1 MVTQP
6 TFYGTSS
13 CVQLSHIEI
22 ETNCL
27 LYLKSI
33 SLYNS
38 RVTKHFICL
47 CGEAE
52 RNRCTS
58 KVLQSV
64 YPPPSRKQNSNNI
77 YYSPTVIGLIYVILA
92 ELEVLAKIV

>member
-13 CVQLSHIEI
+13 CVQLNHIEI
-22 ETNCL
+22 GTNCL
-27 LYLKSI
+27 LYLKGI

-47 CGEAE
+47 CEEVE
-52 RNRCTS
+52 RDKRTS

-77 YYSPTVIGLIYVILA
+77 YSPTVIGLMFVILA
-92 ELEVLAKIV
+92 ELEVIAKIA

>member
-13 CVQLSHIEI
+13 CVQLNHIEI

-38 RVTKHFICL
+38 GVTKHFICL
-47 CGEAE
+47 CEEVE
-52 RNRCTS
+52 RDKNTS

-77 YYSPTVIGLIYVILA
+77 YYSPTVHWSYVCDISRIGGYS
-92 ELEVLAKIV
+92 